1 MLNPRRVKLRVLK
14 SHDQYQ
20 RDDVVWMVM
29 SESLAHLIH
38 GGYFQVLE
46 DEAWPSASTD
56 SN

>member
-29 SESLAHLIH
+29 SEPLAHLIH